1 MSARQF
7 PSRRAFLGGAAAGG
21 VALAGASMLARREWL
36 RRRAPRGLQS
46 PPEDAILQA
55 LREEFSDLAWEPG
68 VDAEFVGAFK
78 ASPVYANLA
87 SMDEIKKLFL
97 LSTNFVQSRGNPAAP
112 LKFTTLYSPYES
124 PCYNPFAEAVPDQG
138 APAANWE

>member
-1 MSARQF
+1 LQAPPCLPGAS
-7 PSRRAFLGGAAAGG
+7 GCGAARLGD
-21 VALAGASMLARREWL
+21 SS
-36 RRRAPRGLQS
+36 PRPRTRS
-46 PPEDAILQA
+46 
-55 LREEFSDLAWEPG
+55 F
-68 VDAEFVGAFK
+68 AEFVRAFK